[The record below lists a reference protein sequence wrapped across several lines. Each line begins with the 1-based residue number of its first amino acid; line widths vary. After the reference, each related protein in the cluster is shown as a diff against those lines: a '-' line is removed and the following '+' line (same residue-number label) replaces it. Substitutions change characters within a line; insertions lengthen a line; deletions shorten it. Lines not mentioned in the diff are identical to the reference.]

1 MSLETL
7 LQLRGA
13 IGLHGLVPACGG
25 QTLSAGNRARQPGLV
40 GHVLAEVAALVG
52 HQHHVILGG
61 LGEQRHLRLG
71 AAALVVVEA
80 PGLFH
85 QDAVAETL
93 GRAPQRLGVGLVVFG
108 RADDQ
113 HPAVPAPRGEKL
125 AKGVGE
131 HVSTGQ
137 RMQHVDLTVLAAQRI
152 VRATGVDQQAVRHRF
167 GELAQRRG
175 RRVDHEQAQPVA
187 MLPGCLLQQV
197 VGGFAG
203 HGVQHVAVLEE
214 APGAVAVGDGEFGP
228 TQAGVLRFGDHVG
241 EQRTGIG
248 AVAEI
253 ADTHL
258 KLGPGSRQSEG
269 RAAGEGGQQTGSS

>member
-1 MSLETL
+1 
-7 LQLRGA
+7 
-13 IGLHGLVPACGG
+13 
-25 QTLSAGNRARQPGLV
+25 
-40 GHVLAEVAALVG
+40 
-52 HQHHVILGG
+52 
-61 LGEQRHLRLG
+61 
-71 AAALVVVEA
+71 
-80 PGLFH
+80 
-85 QDAVAETL
+85 
-93 GRAPQRLGVGLVVFG
+93 
-108 RADDQ
+108 
-113 HPAVPAPRGEKL
+113 
-125 AKGVGE
+125 
-131 HVSTGQ
+131 
-137 RMQHVDLTVLAAQRI
+137 MQHVDLTVLAAQRI
-152 VRATGVDQQAVRHRF
+152 VRATGIDQQAVRHRF

-175 RRVDHEQAQPVA
+175 RHVDHEQAQPVA

-228 TQAGVLRFGDHVG
+228 RRPASSGSGITL

-269 RAAGEGGQQTGSS
+269 RTAGEGGQQTGSS